1 MLPDS
6 LEANGLAYSRCPA
19 NTNDLA
25 TPLLVN
31 YMWHTDVEGKV
42 TVGLIFQVCCRPV
55 TFMLACELESDPLLL
70 LKEIFRSR
78 TKNGLGSLWILMQEV
93 HIGHF
98 FLTMSM
104 LLLVLQIV

>member
-42 TVGLIFQVCCRPV
+42 TVGLIFQVCCR
-55 TFMLACELESDPLLL
+55 
-70 LKEIFRSR
+70 
-78 TKNGLGSLWILMQEV
+78 
-93 HIGHF
+93 
-98 FLTMSM
+98 
-104 LLLVLQIV
+104 LQIV